1 MNNKVNHQNLLKGL
15 LMLLVILF
23 LMPQGA
29 QAQTKYII
37 QTDGNCEVYYY
48 DFVNTVVVTEA
59 EAGKELS
66 VRVKADANPG
76 SGKYFTGEF
85 TLNGSSLGSTEWGYN
100 EGFTMPAENVT
111 IVAVKAD
118 KQTLSFDLKTT
129 TQLEVPPAAALLFNG
144 DGRLNYNDELGGY
157 DVDNSGVADMIYY
170 DVDGE
175 HIYVQRLAGADATGT
190 YTLSY
195 PDNRAMYGSISV
207 VFSVSKKTVQSTW
220 ITVNTGEGLTYN
232 GSNQTP
238 GVTVTDG
245 TKDITGEFDVTY
257 SNNVDAGEATVTVT
271 AKTTS
276 TNYIGSASKTF
287 TIARKEVTVKA
298 DKKKKF
304 AHADDP
310 ELTATVTGIVDADKN
325 KANIIAY
332 TLERAEGEKTGTYDI
347 TPKGEAEQG
356 NYAVTFETGTLYIL
370 HAPSPYG
377 VWVNEI
383 AVTADNRLDILGDG
397 DAANKKAPSVQY
409 FVEQNRLVLTNATLE
424 TIESEGDLEV
434 YLVANTENTVG
445 SITRG
450 INDPQDPDENVAQTR
465 SNGTIE
471 PEEKD
476 PRTLDISTDGN
487 HGTRLDFKPSAGQ
500 ETIIGF
506 DDVNISKAFVCFDAS
521 GRAMALTSLAERTEP
536 TAIEATGAVTKK
548 MDVNASAVAGA
559 INKADVPAG
568 SDVVAGIVYGG
579 RSENG
584 EATPNIVVVTGGNVT
599 GAVSGGATVHG
610 NTANVIGTVSVNLQN
625 YSQAGGDGIK
635 TDPKTGE
642 SAISL
647 KSDPGMDPVYRL
659 YNPNN
664 PNSGDHH
671 YTTNQTEAKS
681 LEGLGWNC
689 VSDAY
694 DNSNHIWFNSS
705 TGERRISKE
714 RPTDGTWSDDGET
727 SLLSGVTL
735 IASAGITD
743 ILIDHETIGNSE
755 LVVACEADILPED
768 NVSVG
773 DVVFVIDGDVLK
785 KYNGEEEIVTIPEG
799 LKTIGKMAFQNN
811 ITLEEVILPDGIETI
826 EASAFDGCSNLE
838 IVVLSDQ
845 SKLATI
851 GMQAFRNCAKLS
863 SFAIPGEATVA
874 ENAFEG
880 CTKIIGEQEPSPT
893 PEPAPEPSPTPE
905 PAPEPS
911 PTPAPAPTPSPAPEP
926 ESGTKYLKVTGK
938 TAIND
943 HGRMTTKISINSSE
957 PRELVIFKAVP
968 ANALKTRGDS
978 GDAEEESELLIYNI
992 QIEPKKIY
1000 ACNSVAEVT
1009 GGEYV
1014 GLEYIQEELPGQKVT
1029 GDDADLPKP
1038 GDVNGDD
1045 EVNAVDVVMTNNHI
1059 KGIYSSLFCK
1069 SAANLKADD
1078 TIDQADVDEIVKLI
1092 LKKK

>member
-1 MNNKVNHQNLLKGL
+1 MNNKVSHQDVTRTALTLAGMNLTRWA
-15 LMLLVILF
+15 VILAVAMISLF
-23 LMPQGA
+23 APTTAAWAQESGTEPEIRVLSLSDGWNANGA
-29 QAQTKYII
+29 TVSASYIMGSETTVYTSTQFSEEPAPVPEGTTVSLTI
-37 QTDGNCEVYYY
+37 TPGNGYVVDEVSVKKLEEEVFVVGGSRTRGTDAEASVAVSHTDGTNVW
-48 DFVNTVVVTEA
+48 
-59 EAGKELS
+59 S
-66 VRVKADANPG
+66 
-76 SGKYFTGEF
+76 
-85 TLNGSSLGSTEWGYN
+85 
-100 EGFTMPAENVT
+100 FTMPTFDVEVT
-111 IVAVKAD
+111 VTYKLKPKKA
-118 KQTLSFDLKTT
+118 
-129 TQLEVPPAAALLFNG
+129 
-144 DGRLNYNDELGGY
+144 
-157 DVDNSGVADMIYY
+157 I
-170 DVDGE
+170 
-175 HIYVQRLAGADATGT
+175 
-190 YTLSY
+190 
-195 PDNRAMYGSISV
+195 
-207 VFSVSKKTVQSTW
+207 QSTW
-220 ITVNTGEGLTYN
+220 ITVNVGEGLTYN
-232 GSNQTP
+232 GGSQTP
-238 GVTVTDG
+238 RVTVKDG
-245 TKDITGEFDVTY
+245 TTDISDDFDVTY
-257 SNNVDAGEATVTVT
+257 SNNVDAGEASVTVT

-332 TLERAEGEKTGTYDI
+332 THERAEGEKTGTYDI

-383 AVTADNRLDILGDG
+383 AVTADNHLDILGDG

-476 PRTLDISTDGN
+476 PRTLFFSTDGN

-506 DDVNISKAFVCFDAS
+506 DDVNISKAFVCFDAF

-536 TAIEATGAVTKK
+536 TVIEATGAVTKK
-548 MDVNASAVAGA
+548 KDVNASAVAGA

-579 RSENG
+579 KSENG

-610 NTANVIGTVSVNLQN
+610 NTANVTGAVSVNLQN

-689 VSDAY
+689 VSVAY
-694 DNSNHIWFNSS
+694 NNRNHVWFNSS
-705 TGERRISKE
+705 TGEKRISKE
-714 RPTDGTWSDDGET
+714 RPTDGTWEDHGET
-727 SLLSGVTL
+727 SSPPPGVTL

-785 KYNGEEEIVTIPEG
+785 KYNGEDEIVTIPDG
-799 LKTIGKMAFQNN
+799 LKTIGRKAFQDNK
-811 ITLEEVILPDGIETI
+811 TLEKVILPDGIETI

-838 IVVLSDQ
+838 TVVLSDQ
-845 SKLATI
+845 SELATI

-863 SFAIPGEATVA
+863 PFAIPGDAIVVES
-874 ENAFEG
+874 AFEG
-880 CTKIIGEQEPSPT
+880 CTKIIGEQEPA
-893 PEPAPEPSPTPE
+893 PEPVPEPSPTPE

-911 PTPAPAPTPSPAPEP
+911 PEPAPEPEPEP
-926 ESGTKYLKVTGK
+926 ESGTHYLKVTGK

-968 ANALKTRGDS
+968 AVMNALKTRGDS

>member
-29 QAQTKYII
+29 QAQTKYTI

-195 PDNRAMYGSISV
+195 PDNRAMYGSISF

-257 SNNVDAGEATVTVT
+257 SNNVDAGEASVTVT

-325 KANIIAY
+325 NANIIAY

-356 NYAVTFETGTLYIL
+356 NYAVTFEAAKLYIL

-476 PRTLDISTDGN
+476 PRTLFFSTDGN

-536 TAIEATGAVTKK
+536 TVIEATGAVTKK

-579 RSENG
+579 KSENG

-599 GAVSGGATVHG
+599 GAVSGGVTVHG
-610 NTANVIGTVSVNLQN
+610 NTANVTGSTVSVHVQN
-625 YSQAGGDGIK
+625 FNQPGGDGVK
-635 TDPKTGE
+635 TNENGE
-642 SAISL
+642 TALSF
-647 KSDPGMDPVYRL
+647 KSDPGLISNQSESV
-659 YNPNN
+659 
-664 PNSGDHH
+664 SG
-671 YTTNQTEAKS
+671 S
-681 LEGLGWNC
+681 F
-689 VSDAY
+689 VSDQEWIYELKKGGQSRTTSDENEKDHLVAQG
-694 DNSNHIWFNSS
+694 WKV
-705 TGERRISKE
+705 TGGHWH
-714 RPTDGTWSDDGET
+714 PC
-727 SLLSGVTL
+727 SLIGATL
-735 IASAGITD
+735 QLAAGITD

-773 DVVFVIDGDVLK
+773 DDVFVIDGDVLK
-785 KYNGEEEIVTIPEG
+785 KYNGEDETVTIPEG
-799 LKTIGKMAFQNN
+799 LKTIGRKAFQNN
-811 ITLEEVILPDGIETI
+811 KTLKEVILPDGIETI
-826 EASAFDGCSNLE
+826 GASAFEGCSNLE

-845 SKLATI
+845 SELATI
-851 GMQAFRNCAKLS
+851 GMRAFRNCAKLS
-863 SFAIPGEATVA
+863 PFAIPGEATVA
-874 ENAFEG
+874 ESAFEG

-911 PTPAPAPTPSPAPEP
+911 PTPAPAPEPEPEP
-926 ESGTKYLKVTGK
+926 ESGTHYLKVTGK

-957 PRELVIFKAVP
+957 PRELVIFKDVP
-968 ANALKTRGDS
+968 AVMNALKTRGDS